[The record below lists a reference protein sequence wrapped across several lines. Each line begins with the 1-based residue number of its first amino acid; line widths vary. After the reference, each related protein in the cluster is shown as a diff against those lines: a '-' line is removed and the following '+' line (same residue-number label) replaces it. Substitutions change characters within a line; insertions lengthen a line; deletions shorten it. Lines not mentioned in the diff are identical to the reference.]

1 MLMPIVAQK
10 NTSLPAVLGGAA
22 ARGPAIACW
31 LGQAGFLLRWGD
43 VRLAIDPYLSDSLA
57 VKYRGT
63 RFPHRRMMP
72 SPIAPRDVKPL
83 DAVFCTHSH
92 TDHMDPDTLAPL
104 AAVNPACRFVVPRS
118 VRETAGERGIP
129 AERLITADAG
139 ESGTLSGGIGWHAL
153 ASAHEELATDAAGQ
167 QRFLGYVIECG
178 KLRIYH
184 SGDCVP
190 YPGLAAELRRRAVH
204 VAILPVNG
212 RGPERSAA
220 GIPGNF
226 TFDEAVELCRQ
237 AGIASL
243 LVCHFGMFD
252 FNTVDEAWLD
262 ERIAA
267 LAGPPQCVRPNVV
280 AAYAL
285 QASQA
290 AARGPQRSFNPEPTA
305 TAGDTNRDSIP
316 RRAVAVGAGLN
327 EETRSL
333 SRLVPL
339 AQEARPHRQTQE
351 TKP

>member
-1 MLMPIVAQK
+1 MPIVVQE
-10 NTSLPAVLGGAA
+10 NTSPRAVLGSATA
-22 ARGPAIACW
+22 PDPVIACW

-72 SPIAPRDVKPL
+72 LPIAPWDVKPL

-92 TDHMDPDTLAPL
+92 SDHMDPDTLAPL
-104 AAVNPACRFVVPRS
+104 AAANPACRIVVPRS
-118 VRETAGERGIP
+118 ARGTALERGVP
-129 AERLITADAG
+129 AERLIAADAG
-139 ESGTLSGGIGWHAL
+139 ESGTLSGGVCWYAL
-153 ASAHEELATDAAGQ
+153 ASAHEQLATDAAGQ
-167 QRFLGYVIECG
+167 QRFLGYVIEFG
-178 KLRIYH
+178 GLRIYH

-212 RGPERSAA
+212 RDAQRTAA

-237 AGIASL
+237 AGIDSL

-267 LAGPPQCVRPNVV
+267 LARPPQCVRPCV
-280 AAYAL
+280 ASAYEL
-285 QASQA
+285 QPRRDASSDTTESRCPSWVGSESQ
-290 AARGPQRSFNPEPTA
+290 PTA
-305 TAGDTNRDSIP
+305 
-316 RRAVAVGAGLN
+316 
-327 EETRSL
+327 E
-333 SRLVPL
+333 
-339 AQEARPHRQTQE
+339 PH
-351 TKP
+351 P

>member
-1 MLMPIVAQK
+1 MPMPIVVQE
-10 NTSLPAVLGGAA
+10 NTSPRAVLGSDTAP
-22 ARGPAIACW
+22 GPVIACW

-92 TDHMDPDTLAPL
+92 SDHMDPDTLAPL
-104 AAVNPACRFVVPRS
+104 AAANPACRFVVPRS
-118 VRETAGERGIP
+118 AWETAVERGVP
-129 AERLITADAG
+129 AARLIAANAG
-139 ESGTLSGGIGWHAL
+139 ESGTLSGDVGWYAL
-153 ASAHEELATDAAGQ
+153 ASAHEQLATDAAGQ
-167 QRFLGYVIECG
+167 QRFLGYVIG
-178 KLRIYH
+178 FGGLRIYH

-190 YPGLAAELRRRAVH
+190 YPGLAAELLRRAVH

-212 RGPERSAA
+212 RDAQRSAA

-237 AGIASL
+237 AGIDTL
-243 LVCHFGMFD
+243 LVCHFGMFE

-267 LAGPPQCVRPNVV
+267 LAGSPQCVRPRV
-280 AAYAL
+280 AAVYEL
-285 QASQA
+285 QPRRDASADITESRCPSCVGSESQPTSWV
-290 AARGPQRSFNPEPTA
+290 GSESQPTA
-305 TAGDTNRDSIP
+305 
-316 RRAVAVGAGLN
+316 
-327 EETRSL
+327 E
-333 SRLVPL
+333 
-339 AQEARPHRQTQE
+339 PHRQTQE
-351 TKP
+351 TK